1 VYDMQYAFCSQSCSL
16 ARSDRVRHYDCAS

>member
-1 VYDMQYAFCSQSCSL
+1 MQYAFCSQSCSL